1 MATHRFQPTH
11 YHRTMG
17 THEPVLHVADG
28 DTIITTT
35 VDAGGRDATFD
46 TITQGGNPQ
55 NPGTGNLPQGDQR
68 EREQENPVRRPGER
82 EGDRPAPRPDT
93 DPNRRMPQYTDPPA
107 KPEVQSEAE

>member
-1 MATHRFQPTH
+1 MAGQQETGRGQGD
-11 YHRTMG
+11 RARN
-17 THEPVLHVADG
+17 EPSGGQQGQRGGQG
-28 DTIITTT
+28 DQQ
-35 VDAGGRDATFD
+35 RP
-46 TITQGGNPQ
+46 QGGNPQ